1 MKLRLTVVLLSFGVV
16 LNAASGVSLAI
27 LCSENGSTCPGS
39 VSQLQA
45 TGLFSSVT
53 GFDTTFTTPTLAQIS
68 GYGAVLASTNNL
80 YSPNNPTALGNLLAS
95 YYNPGVNHLTIAAYA
110 YSSSSSIA
118 GAVMAGN
125 YAALT
130 TSGSIADVSGN
141 LVAVVPSDPIF
152 QGISLSSVL
161 YYHDAFYAHP
171 ALAPGATLLATDGAG
186 VNMIARSA
194 NGVIDFNMYTGG
206 RGQSA
211 AFFMLVGQSLLT
223 SSITS
228 LSQNSGPVGASVTIT
243 GANFG
248 ATQGTSTVTFNGIS
262 ALVTSWSATSI
273 TATVPSGA
281 TTGNV
286 VVTVGGVQS
295 NGVGFTVTPPASI
308 TSLSQNSGPVGASVT
323 ITGANFGATQG
334 TSTVTFN
341 GISALVTSW
350 SATSITATVPSG
362 ATTGNVVVRVS
373 GVQSNGLTF
382 TLTAAVPALG
392 PVAGLL
398 LLAGMLVVAFYSL
411 RRRQI
416 A

>member
-1 MKLRLTVVLLSFGVV
+1 
-16 LNAASGVSLAI
+16 
-27 LCSENGSTCPGS
+27 
-39 VSQLQA
+39 
-45 TGLFSSVT
+45 
-53 GFDTTFTTPTLAQIS
+53 
-68 GYGAVLASTNNL
+68 
-80 YSPNNPTALGNLLAS
+80 
-95 YYNPGVNHLTIAAYA
+95 
-110 YSSSSSIA
+110 
-118 GAVMAGN
+118 
-125 YAALT
+125 
-130 TSGSIADVSGN
+130 
-141 LVAVVPSDPIF
+141 
-152 QGISLSSVL
+152 
-161 YYHDAFYAHP
+161 
-171 ALAPGATLLATDGAG
+171 
-186 VNMIARSA
+186 MIARSA
-194 NGVIDFNMYTGG
+194 NGVIDFNMYTGS

-248 ATQGTSTVTFNGIS
+248 ATQGTSTLMFNGI
-262 ALVTSWSATSI
+262 A
-273 TATVPSGA
+273 
-281 TTGNV
+281 
-286 VVTVGGVQS
+286 
-295 NGVGFTVTPPASI
+295 AS
-308 TSLSQNSGPVGASVT
+308 
-323 ITGANFGATQG
+323 
-334 TSTVTFN
+334 
-341 GISALVTSW
+341 VTSW